1 MKSFFKKKRILV
13 AGGTGCIGIPLVKQ
27 LIDFG
32 SNVLVVSL
40 DSNLKAKEH
49 FKNKVKF
56 LKLDLTNKKNCL
68 RAVKNKEIVINLIGI
83 KGNTRI
89 GERKVASYLVPML
102 RFQTNLIEAAYEK
115 KIKKYVFVSSIC
127 AYPRLKLAKEESM
140 WKGMPKQN
148 DRIPGIAKRIGELLS
163 ESYKLEYKWNA
174 SVILRPANVY
184 GPFDDFST
192 ETGQVIPALINKSLQ
207 KKNYLKVLGDGK
219 NRRDF
224 VFSEDVAYWILK
236 SIVKVPGNFPINI
249 GSGKA
254 ISIKQLAKIIV
265 KLTGNKKKIYFT
277 GGSINNDPIRLL
289 DIKRAKK
296 KLSYYN
302 KTSLINGLKK
312 TIDWYKTQK

>member
-89 GERKVASYLVPML
+89 GERRVASYLVPML

-184 GPFDDFST
+184 GPYDDFST

-219 NRRDF
+219 DRRDF

-236 SIVKVPGNFPINI
+236 SIVKAPGNFPINI

-254 ISIKQLAKIIV
+254 ISIKQLAKMIV
-265 KLTGNKKKIYFT
+265 KLTNNKKKIYFT
-277 GGSINNDPIRLL
+277 GGSKNNDPIRLL

-312 TIDWYKTQK
+312 TIDWYKAQK